1 MGLAVPDDEDSPSP
15 PPQQSADV
23 LEWQARLMAAEA
35 QHAAE
40 REKEAREQ
48 GQGDGGD
55 GAKSPRGDDS
65 LKSPGA
71 CSPRSTEASSP
82 EGKHLASFYLSVVL
96 GKTTTILFQWQSY
109 GRGTKLAFFL
119 NTSQNFHKR
128 FKKRSKISE

>member
-1 MGLAVPDDEDSPSP
+1 MTIFLFLQVRKHMGLAVPDDEDSPSP

-48 GQGDGGD
+48 SQGDGGD

-65 LKSPGA
+65 LKPPGT

-82 EGKHLASFYLSVVL
+82 EGKYLVL
-96 GKTTTILFQWQSY
+96 VQFSI
-109 GRGTKLAFFL
+109 
-119 NTSQNFHKR
+119 
-128 FKKRSKISE
+128 

>member
-48 GQGDGGD
+48 SGQGDGGN
-55 GAKSPRGDDS
+55 GAKSPLGDDS

-82 EGKHLASFYLSVVL
+82 EGKYLISVQL
-96 GKTTTILFQWQSY
+96 SIQS
-109 GRGTKLAFFL
+109 
-119 NTSQNFHKR
+119 
-128 FKKRSKISE
+128 

>member
-48 GQGDGGD
+48 SGQGDGGD

-82 EGKHLASFYLSVVL
+82 EGKYLISL
-96 GKTTTILFQWQSY
+96 QLSIQS
-109 GRGTKLAFFL
+109 
-119 NTSQNFHKR
+119 
-128 FKKRSKISE
+128 

>member
-48 GQGDGGD
+48 AGQDAGDSS
-55 GAKSPRGDDS
+55 KSPRAEEGP
-65 LKSPGA
+65 KSPRV

-82 EGKHLASFYLSVVL
+82 EGKYTITYIVLTQSNKETSVTKVSW
-96 GKTTTILFQWQSY
+96 TWISNLFD
-109 GRGTKLAFFL
+109 TLI
-119 NTSQNFHKR
+119 N
-128 FKKRSKISE
+128 